1 MNTQGAIA
9 QIISYKG
16 QVVLDS
22 NDSYNSVID
31 GTLAAGTYY
40 IGFSTESS
48 TVGTFTSEMTLL

>member
-1 MNTQGAIA
+1 METNNAIA

-22 NDSYNSVID
+22 NDSYNSIID